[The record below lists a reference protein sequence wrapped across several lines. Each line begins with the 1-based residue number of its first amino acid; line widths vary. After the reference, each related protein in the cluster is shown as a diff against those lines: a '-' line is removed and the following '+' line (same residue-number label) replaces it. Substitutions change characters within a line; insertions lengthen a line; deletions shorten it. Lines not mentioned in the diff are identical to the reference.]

1 MMYRLLSRLHR
12 GLLSPS
18 QRLTAPQTFFWLALS
33 LAIALAYGLMAWQQA
48 GTADYVIQDDA
59 RQHVFWMQRFINPD
73 LFPGDLIADYF
84 QSVAPA
90 GYKTVYWVAAQVGID
105 PLAFHKI
112 LPIGLNLITAALCFG
127 VSLQFLPIPFV
138 AFIATVLLGQGLGLT
153 DAIVSATPK
162 AFVYP
167 LLLLFLWVMQRRSP
181 WGVAVAIALQGLF
194 YPQLV
199 FISAAMLPF
208 QLVRWQYGR
217 LWFTQSRGDRQLV
230 LIGIGVAFLSLLPYA
245 LQTNDFGPTL
255 TAAEARQLP
264 EFSLEGSRSRYFYDD
279 DPATYWLKGRSGLR
293 FATALTP
300 ATNVLGLLL
309 PGLMLLPKAFPL
321 VRQIRETVAC
331 FDVARIAL
339 LPQMLAA
346 SLVMFGAAHIL
357 LFRLHLPSR
366 YTQHS
371 FRVVV
376 TLAAAI
382 ALGLLIDGALRWGL
396 SESPRSKG
404 ITGVKAIASL
414 GITAALT
421 ILVLAYPA
429 LTAQFPI
436 TAYQTGT
443 ATELYE
449 LLQAQP
455 PEALIASLSDETDNL
470 PSFTQRSVLAANE
483 YAIPYH
489 QGYYTEFRQRV
500 KDLIRAQYTTDAS
513 ELAEIIERYGID
525 MWLLDRRAFEP
536 AYVRDRPWIQPYKQE
551 VNDALEVLKGEEQ
564 PVLAT
569 WARPR
574 QVNAPRRC
582 TMLRK
587 RGLILLDADCVVEQ

>member
-1 MMYRLLSRLHR
+1 MMPRLMSRLQNS
-12 GLLSPS
+12 LLTPS
-18 QRLTAPQTFFWLALS
+18 KRLTEPQTLFWLTLS

-48 GTADYVIQDDA
+48 IASDYVVQDDA
-59 RQHVFWMQRFINPD
+59 RQHVFWMQRFINPE
-73 LFPGDLIADYF
+73 LFPQDLIADYF
-84 QSVAPA
+84 ESVAPA
-90 GYKTVYWVAAQVGID
+90 GYKAVYWVAAQVGID

-138 AFIATVLLGQGLGLT
+138 SFVSTVLLGQGLGLT

-167 LLLLFLWVMQRRSP
+167 LLLLFLWAMQRRSP
-181 WGVAVAIALQGLF
+181 WGVAGAIALQGLF

-199 FISAAMLPF
+199 FISAGMLPF
-208 QLVRWQYGR
+208 QLMRWQDGR
-217 LWFTQSRGDRQLV
+217 LRFTQERGVGLPGRSPYRQLV
-230 LIGIGVAFLSLLPYA
+230 LLGISVAFLSLLPYA

-255 TAAEARQLP
+255 TAAEARTLP

-293 FATALTP
+293 LATALTP

-309 PGLMLLPKAFPL
+309 PGLLLLPRAFPL
-321 VRQIRETVAC
+321 AQQIRRA
-331 FDVARIAL
+331 IAL
-339 LPQMLAA
+339 LPQMLVS
-346 SLVMFGAAHIL
+346 SLVMFGAAHLL

-382 ALGLLIDGALRWGL
+382 AIGLLIDGALRWGL
-396 SESPRSKG
+396 SEPARSQG
-404 ITGVKAIASL
+404 IAGIRAIAGL
-414 GITAALT
+414 GITSALT
-421 ILVLAYPA
+421 LLVLAYPA
-429 LTAQFPI
+429 LTDQFPI

-455 PEALIASLSDETDNL
+455 ADTLIASLSDEADNL
-470 PSFTQRSVLAANE
+470 PSFTQRSVLAASE

-489 QGYYTEFRQRV
+489 QGYYSEFRQRV
-500 KDLIRAQYTTDAS
+500 SDLIRAQYSPDPA
-513 ELAEIIERYGID
+513 ELAEVIERYGID
-525 MWLLDRRAFEP
+525 VWLLDRRAFEP
-536 AYVRDRPWIQPYKQE
+536 KYVRDRPWIQPYDQE
-551 VNDALEVLKGEEQ
+551 VSAALAVLNGEEQ
-564 PVLAT
+564 PVLAI
-569 WARPR
+569 
-574 QVNAPRRC
+574 APRRC
-582 TMLRK
+582 TLLRK
-587 RGLILLDADCVVEQ
+587 QGLILLDAVCVVESLGD